1 MRLERLRKL
10 MLTRGGGTTLQEIA
24 VALEVSP
31 RSARRYLE
39 RFQSDFELEQVPSP
53 SRASSWRVKAI
64 ERPRKIGLR
73 RAQCYALLATRRL
86 FEPMRGSALFDEIDE
101 AVRDL
106 VTLANRP
113 GRGPNAGLVDTEV
126 EERFVHLPAE
136 PANYAARADDVDVFY
151 HAVADLHPVD
161 CRHHPIGGDERGLTL
176 HPYAMVLYQ
185 DAIYVVAAEPGQTP
199 DDAMAF
205 PLDELHDATLR
216 PSERFALPSGFHLR
230 RYYQGRFGLFPSTR
244 KTRIVVDFEPRAAA
258 RVRHRQVHPS
268 QRLSN
273 LRSGGLRLTLQVDDV
288 ERVAQW
294 VLGFGSGAR
303 VIEPD
308 SLRQLVMQELK
319 AALSLYR
326 DRGSTEP

>member
-53 SRASSWRVKAI
+53 SRASLWRVKAI

-136 PANYAARADDVDVFY
+136 PANYAARAEDIDVFY

-185 DAIYVVAAEPGQTP
+185 DAIHVVAAEPGQNP

-216 PSERFALPSGFHLR
+216 AAERFALPAGFHLR
-230 RYYQGRFGLFPSTR
+230 RYYQGRFGLFSSTR
-244 KTRIVVDFEPRAAA
+244 KTRIVVDFEPGVAA
-258 RVRHRQVHPS
+258 RVRHRQIHPS

-273 LRSGGLRLTLQVDDV
+273 LRSGGLRVTLQVDDV
-288 ERVAQW
+288 ERVARW

-326 DRGSTEP
+326 DRGSTEH

>member
-10 MLTRGGGTTLQEIA
+10 MLARGGGTTLQEIA

-53 SRASSWRVKAI
+53 SRASLWRVKAI

-136 PANYAARADDVDVFY
+136 PANYAARAEDIDVFY

-161 CRHHPIGGDERGLTL
+161 CRHHPVGGDERGLTL
-176 HPYAMVLYQ
+176 YPYAMVLYQ
-185 DAIYVVAAEPGQTP
+185 DAIYVVAAEPDQHP
-199 DDAMAF
+199 DDATAF

-244 KTRIVVDFEPRAAA
+244 KTRIVVDFEPSVAAH
-258 RVRHRQVHPS
+258 VRHRQIHPS

-273 LRSGGLRLTLQVDDV
+273 LRSGGLRVTLQVDDV
-288 ERVAQW
+288 ERVARW

-308 SLRQLVMQELK
+308 SLRQLVIQELK

-326 DRGSTEP
+326 DRGSTER